1 MKFLVLVALLL
12 IGAPT
17 AHAADIVSV
26 TAADGWSVYGAK
38 VRFGRDTGVAG
49 GAAAIVEATE
59 TTDPWSSG
67 ATAAINAP
75 VKAGETYTAVVWL
88 RAPANA
94 KLSALL
100 LTNAPPYPTFTNI
113 EIIGTGNWKR
123 LTVMGVAKADA
134 EAGRDAVALHLGH
147 AGGPVSLGP
156 AVVLRGTPTPAELD
170 SVTKAY
176 KPDRIAEDVTL
187 TAPDGLKLAAT
198 LRIPAGKGP
207 FPAVVM
213 VGGSGP
219 QVRGA
224 FRVLHARLL
233 PDGVA
238 TLEYDKRGS
247 GESGGPANERL
258 PVLAD
263 DVRAMVGFLRSRPE
277 IDPTRIVVVGHSQ
290 GGMVAAQVAGG
301 SDAPRGVVLL
311 LSPATSGREHTS
323 DQVARSLVMSFPQG
337 GSYAVQRRF
346 ADQLIDAAAAGGDQA
361 AMRSRVELVVAA
373 GVKDGRIP
381 QEAAEQ
387 ITTALSDAVQLPAA
401 LERRPAEDLRRVR
414 IPVLA
419 VYGGKDTLV
428 PADVHAPAA
437 RAALA
442 GDPRAEIVVL
452 PTLNHALQVP
462 WTDDPEEWRTR
473 PAMDGEE
480 VRELVAGWVEKT
492 LGVRPR

>member
-12 IGAPT
+12 IGAPV

-38 VRFGRDTGVAG
+38 TRFGRDTGVPG

-59 TTDPWSSG
+59 TAEAWSSG

-88 RAPANA
+88 RAPTNA
-94 KLSALL
+94 KLSGLL
-100 LTNAPPYPTFTNI
+100 LTNSSPYPTFANV
-113 EIIGTGNWKR
+113 EIIGAGDWKR
-123 LTVMGVAKADA
+123 LIVTGVAKADA

-156 AVVLRGTPTPAELD
+156 AVVVRGTPSVAELD
-170 SVTKAY
+170 ALTKTY
-176 KPDRIAEDVTL
+176 KPDRIAEDVTV

-224 FRVLHARLL
+224 FRILHARLL
-233 PDGVA
+233 PVGVA

-247 GESGGPANERL
+247 GESGGPANERVA
-258 PVLAD
+258 VLAD
-263 DVRAMVGFLRSRPE
+263 DAHAMVRFLRSRPE
-277 IDPTRIVVVGHSQ
+277 IDPARIVVVGHSQ

-301 SDAPRGVVLL
+301 PDPPRGAVLL
-311 LSPATSGREHTS
+311 LSPAIPGREHTS
-323 DQVARSLVMSFPQG
+323 DQVARSLVMSFPDR
-337 GSYAVQRRF
+337 GSYAVQRAF
-346 ADQLIDAAAAGGDQA
+346 ADRLIAAAEGGGDQT
-361 AMRSRVELVVAA
+361 AMRARVESVVAA
-373 GVKDGRIP
+373 GVKEGRIP
-381 QEAAEQ
+381 HEVAEQ

-401 LERRPAEDLRRVR
+401 LERRPFEDLRRVR

-419 VYGGKDTLV
+419 VYGGKDVLV
-428 PADVHAPAA
+428 RPDENMPAA
-437 RAALA
+437 RRALA
-442 GDPRAEIVVL
+442 DNPHAEIVLL

-473 PAMDGEE
+473 PAMDGAE